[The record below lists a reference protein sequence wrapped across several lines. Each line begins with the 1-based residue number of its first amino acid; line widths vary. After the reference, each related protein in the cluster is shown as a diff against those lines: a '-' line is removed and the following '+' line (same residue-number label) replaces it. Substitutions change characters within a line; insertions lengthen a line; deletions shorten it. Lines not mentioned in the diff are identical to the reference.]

1 MTDPAITPDQADQ
14 ILKTTLVEY
23 ESAVSRY
30 VQVPLSQ
37 KQFDALVDF
46 AYNAGA
52 QSLRT
57 STLLR
62 LLNAGDYVAA
72 AEQFAR
78 WVNGGGKRLPGLVR
92 RREAEKQLFL
102 AGTPNK

>member
-1 MTDPAITPDQADQ
+1 MTDPAITPAQADQ
-14 ILKTTLVEY
+14 ILKAALLEY
-23 ESAVSRY
+23 EAAVSRY

-62 LLNAGDYVAA
+62 LLNAGDYAAA
-72 AEQFAR
+72 AEQFGR

-102 AGTPNK
+102 AGTTQ